1 MENSP
6 PQTVSPGPLPI
17 PPRTSLWRMALVF
30 LKIGAIGFGGGMAV
44 VALIERE
51 CVTRRRCLEAE
62 EFIHGIGLG
71 QILGPFAVNTAFF
84 IGYRLFGFWGGF
96 VASCAFLLP
105 SFFLVVLLSW
115 IYFSFHA
122 IPSLQGALAGVG
134 PVVIAL
140 ILNAAWTLGRKSV
153 RTFGTAL
160 IAAAAALAAIY
171 QINPIWSLGL
181 AGLLG
186 LIFKMAGG
194 TPPPA
199 KVKLSSRQALK
210 ALLPLGIHSHLLPRA
225 VSSLPSFAGSS
236 SKLAATAPLAGLAG
250 WSSLA
255 WVFFKTGLIFFGGG
269 FVLIPI
275 LHQSLVLNLGWLTQK
290 EFLDGAAIS
299 QLTPGPIAVLA
310 TFAGYKLNGI
320 PGAFVATAALFA
332 PAMVVMS
339 VISHFYAQVHELH
352 GVQQF
357 LAGITPAVVGLVAA
371 AALVLASTTLHISHP
386 AGPLLCLAFL
396 FLLTYWKWPPVLT
409 LLIAATIGIIAPSLL
424 G

>member
-1 MENSP
+1 
-6 PQTVSPGPLPI
+6 
-17 PPRTSLWRMALVF
+17 
-30 LKIGAIGFGGGMAV
+30 V

-62 EFIHGIGLG
+62 EFIHGVGLG

-84 IGYRLFGFWGGF
+84 IGYRLFGLWGGF
-96 VASCAFLLP
+96 VASCAFMVP

-153 RTFGTAL
+153 RTFGAAL
-160 IAAAAALAAIY
+160 IAAAAALAAVY

-186 LIFKMAGG
+186 LIFKMGG
-194 TPPPA
+194 STMPPA
-199 KVKLSSRQALK
+199 QVRLPSRQTLK
-210 ALLPLGIHSHLLPRA
+210 ALLPVGICSRLLPH
-225 VSSLPSFAGSS
+225 AGSS
-236 SKLAATAPLAGLAG
+236 PTPSAGSLSRVAPAVPLAGLAG
-250 WSSLA
+250 WSFLA

-320 PGAFVATAALFA
+320 TGAFVATAALFA
-332 PAMVVMS
+332 PAMVVMAI
-339 VISHFYAQVHELH
+339 ISHFYAQVHELR
-352 GVQQF
+352 GVRHF

-371 AALVLASTTLHISHP
+371 AALVLARAALHINYP

-409 LLIAATIGIIAPSLL
+409 LLIGATIGIIAPGLL
-424 G
+424 S